1 MDELKN
7 QIILDRRPDG
17 SVVTK
22 DTKRGQVRNLD
33 SMEEAMILDREL
45 ESIKD

>member
-1 MDELKN
+1 MANLKY
-7 QIILDRRPDG
+7 QIILETRPDG

-22 DTKRGQVRNLD
+22 DTKRGEIRQFD
-33 SMEEAMILDREL
+33 KMEEAEDCDREL